1 METKIFKNLLVI
13 LLLTALTAPWLA
25 VIVAAKPLEPNPS
38 WGNWPA
44 NALWGTSLRIENNSL
59 DAAYF
64 GAKTGDEHV
73 YGTPPLPPV
82 TPYIW
87 MVFVQGG
94 IDYAEITRTEPA
106 APQSYTWYVKMLYNN
121 DGAGDNKFAK
131 IWAELENATNL
142 FIPQDY
148 SVILENASTGIG
160 PWNLRK
166 ENGSINLVDGVTK
179 YATLYVDNAVN
190 VTISPSSRTGNVG
203 DNVSFTVTVQNTG
216 RYQDNYSINVDA
228 SGLSYVISPSSL
240 SINAGESAA
249 ATLTVTLGTGSDVI
263 NVIADGAY
271 ADDNASCTVT
281 GTAAGQRYNLT
292 VNVSPLNSGSVTL
305 DPPGGTYE
313 EGTDVTVTA
322 NPSTGYEFD
331 HWSGDSSGTSRSI
344 SVTMNSDK
352 SITAHFISTGEGKA
366 GGELPW
372 TWVGLGIAIVVV
384 IVIAVVV
391 KTHRRLQAPHV
402 LRK

>member
-1 METKIFKNLLVI
+1 MNGKIFTNLLVI
-13 LLLTALTAPWLA
+13 LLLAALTAPWLA
-25 VIVAAKPLEPNPS
+25 VIAAAKPLEPNPS

-44 NALWGTSLRIENNSL
+44 NALWGASLRIENNSL

-64 GAKTGDEHV
+64 GAKTGAEHV

-87 MVFVQGG
+87 MVFVQEGV
-94 IDYAEITRTEPA
+94 DYAEITRTEPA
-106 APQSYTWYVKMLYNN
+106 APQHYTWYVKMVYNN
-121 DGAGDNKFAK
+121 SGTGDNVTAR
-131 IWAELENATNL
+131 IWAELENADDW

-148 SVILENASTGIG
+148 SVILENQAKGIG

-166 ENGSINLVDGVTK
+166 ENGSINLVDSVTK
-179 YATLYVDNAVN
+179 YATLYVDNAMN
-190 VTISPSSRTGNVG
+190 VSISPSSQSGTVG
-203 DNVSFTVTVQNTG
+203 DNASFTVTVQNTG
-216 RYQDNYSINVDA
+216 RYQDNYSINIDA
-228 SGLSYVISPSSL
+228 SGLAYAISPSSL
-240 SINAGESAA
+240 SINAGDNAA
-249 ATLTVTLGTGSDVI
+249 ATLTVTLGTGSNVI

-271 ADDNASCTVT
+271 ANDNASCTVT

-305 DPPGGTYE
+305 DPPGGTYA
-313 EGTDVTVTA
+313 EGTDVTATA
-322 NPSTGYEFD
+322 NPYNGYEFD
-331 HWSGDSSGTSRSI
+331 NWSGDASGTSRSI
-344 SVTMNSDK
+344 SVTMNSNK

-372 TWVGLGIAIVVV
+372 TWIGLGITIVVV
-384 IVIAVVV
+384 IIVAVVV